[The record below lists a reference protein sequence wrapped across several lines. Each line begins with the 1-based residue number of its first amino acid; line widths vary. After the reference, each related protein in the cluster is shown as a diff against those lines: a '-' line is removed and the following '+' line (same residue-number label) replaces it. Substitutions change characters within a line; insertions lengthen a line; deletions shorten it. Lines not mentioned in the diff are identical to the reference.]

1 MELKINKAPGPD
13 GLHPYV
19 FKACANS
26 LCKPLTILYT
36 QSISSGVLPDEWKQ
50 AHVVPIF
57 KKGQRN
63 QASNYR
69 PISLTSLV
77 VKILESIIRLELL
90 KFVNEQ
96 GILNDMQ
103 HGFVNRKSCLPT
115 CYRLLK
121 NGLLLWIKVL
131 VLTSYF

>member
-1 MELKINKAPGPD
+1 MVLQKLMELKVNKAPGPD

-19 FKACANS
+19 LKACANS

-50 AHVVPIF
+50 AHVAPIF

-69 PISLTSLV
+69 SVSLTSLV
-77 VKILESIIRLELL
+77 VKILESIIRSEFL
-90 KFVNEQ
+90 KFVDEQ
-96 GILNDMQ
+96 SILNDM
-103 HGFVNRKSCLPT
+103 
-115 CYRLLK
+115 
-121 NGLLLWIKVL
+121 
-131 VLTSYF
+131 

>member
-1 MELKINKAPGPD
+1 M
-13 GLHPYV
+13 
-19 FKACANS
+19 
-26 LCKPLTILYT
+26 
-36 QSISSGVLPDEWKQ
+36 DEWKQ

-77 VKILESIIRLELL
+77 VKILESIICLELL
-90 KFVNEQ
+90 KFVDEQ

-103 HGFVNRKSCLPT
+103 HGFVSRKSCFTNLLSTFEEWTSALDQGFGIDVIFLDYSKAFDSVPHQ
-115 CYRLLK
+115 RL
-121 NGLLLWIKVL
+121 IVR
-131 VLTSYF
+131 